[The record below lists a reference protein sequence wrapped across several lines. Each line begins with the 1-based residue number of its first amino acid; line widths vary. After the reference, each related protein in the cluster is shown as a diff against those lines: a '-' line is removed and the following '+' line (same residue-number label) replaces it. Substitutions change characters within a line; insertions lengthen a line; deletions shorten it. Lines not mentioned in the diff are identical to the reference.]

1 MVFYFLFIFFNF
13 IGVWLLYIVLV
24 SAVQQSRKLC
34 IYPLPSFFGF
44 PSRLGHHGVLSR
56 VPWAMQ

>member
-34 IYPLPSFFGF
+34 IYKTIRYILYIMK
-44 PSRLGHHGVLSR
+44 L
-56 VPWAMQ
+56 